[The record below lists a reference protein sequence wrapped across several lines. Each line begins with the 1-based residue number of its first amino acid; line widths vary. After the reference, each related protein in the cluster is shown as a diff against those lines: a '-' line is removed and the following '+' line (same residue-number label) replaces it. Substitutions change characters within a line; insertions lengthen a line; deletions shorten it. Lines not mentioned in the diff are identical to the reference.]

1 MCTSNASI
9 HVHVHFN
16 ALMLH
21 IFLLKLLKN
30 NTVLIESFYFFFELQ
45 KCNADKHPDVYTYMK
60 ITLQY
65 ILVYMRSQQ
74 IEFSVDSKY
83 MHQSK

>member
-45 KCNADKHPDVYTYMK
+45 KCNVDKHPDVYTYMK
-60 ITLQY
+60 ITFNLNNFAVY
-65 ILVYMRSQQ
+65 ICVRNKLN
-74 IEFSVDSKY
+74 
-83 MHQSK
+83 